1 MATARKLPDPQPAA
15 PSLIEQ
21 HIASR
26 LGALRREAGLTLRE
40 LGEMTGLS
48 DAYLSRLEN
57 GQTAVTIA
65 NLAKLAEV
73 FSTPLTTFFKEEE
86 ERAVL
91 VIRRAGTGRQV
102 RFRGRAG
109 TLVSMLADEKE
120 GKLMEPL
127 LVDVSTTA
135 SGVAPQAHPGEE
147 FNYILEGRCQFTY
160 GRQTYLLE
168 AGDAVYFDATTEH
181 ATHAIDAAPCRMLA
195 VVTSRDQ
202 HFHRNISKVL
212 ERRIQA

>member
-1 MATARKLPDPQPAA
+1 MTSPRKTPETP
-15 PSLIEQ
+15 PSLVEQ

-26 LGALRREAGLTLRE
+26 LAVLRKEAGLTLRE

-86 ERAVL
+86 KSAPLVL
-91 VIRRAGTGRQV
+91 RRAGTGREV

-109 TLVSMLADEKE
+109 TLVALLADEKE

-127 LVDVSTTA
+127 LVDVA
-135 SGVAPQAHPGEE
+135 SAPHEVPAQSHPGEE
-147 FNYILEGRCQFTY
+147 FNYILEGHCDFLY
-160 GRQTYLLE
+160 GRQTYRLE
-168 AGDAVYFDATTEH
+168 AGDAVYFDATVEH
-181 ATHAIDAAPCRMLA
+181 AVHAVEGAPCRLLA
-195 VVTSRDQ
+195 IVTSRDQ